1 MGPLEAAALTG
12 DPERAR
18 HTAGIGRP
26 GFIARHG
33 LWNEAQ
39 AQAAKDLARR
49 AQQGDL
55 RTIRLGFADQHGVL
69 RGKTVIADMLEGV
82 LSNGCSMT
90 TTLLLKDTAQ
100 KTVYPVWQGGESEN
114 APGLGGASDFVWV
127 PDPTTFRRLPWSP
140 GAAWLLGDCYFQDGT
155 PVPFCTRNLCRAA
168 FERLSARRLRFLA
181 GLELEFHVFRLADP
195 RLEPRDCGQPSQP
208 PDVRMLAHGYQYL
221 ADNRFDELEPV
232 LEQLRATLLGL
243 GLPLRTM
250 EVEMGPSQCE
260 LTFGTV
266 EGLPG
271 ADNVVLARSA
281 IKQVCRRSGYHATF
295 MCRPALANIASSG
308 WHLHQSLLQA
318 GTGANAFV
326 SSDPRE
332 QLSPCGRQFVAGLL
346 ENARAACI
354 LAVPTINGYKRFRP
368 YSLAPDRIVWG
379 ADNRGAMVRALGTAG
394 DPMTHIENRIGESA
408 ANPYLYFASQLV
420 SGLDGMA
427 RQLDPPAP
435 VDAPYDAAAKS
446 LPASLVEAI
455 GEWRQSAL
463 FRRELGE
470 AFVDYLVRIKEFEL
484 HRFLSEEVTD
494 WEQREY
500 FELF

>member
-1 MGPLEAAALTG
+1 MIG
-12 DPERAR
+12 DPEKAR

-39 AQAAKDLARR
+39 TQAAKDLARR

-55 RTIRLGFADQHGVL
+55 RTIRLAFADQHGVL
-69 RGKTVIADMLEGV
+69 RGKTIVADMLEGV

-100 KTVYPVWQGGESEN
+100 KTVYPVWRGGDNEN

-127 PDPTTFRRLPWSP
+127 PDPTAFRRLPWSP
-140 GAAWLLGDCYFQDGT
+140 GAAWLLGDCYFQDGS

-168 FERLSARRLRFLA
+168 LERLSARGLRFLA

-195 RLEPRDCGQPSQP
+195 RLEPRDCGQPPQP

-232 LEQLRATLLGL
+232 LEQLRATLLEL

-260 LTFGTV
+260 LTFGAV

-308 WHLHQSLLQA
+308 WHLHQSLLHA

-326 SSDPRE
+326 SSDPGE

-346 ENARAACI
+346 ANARAACI

-379 ADNRGAMVRALGTAG
+379 ADNRGAMVRAIGMAG

-408 ANPYLYFASQLV
+408 ANPYLYFASQV
-420 SGLDGMA
+420 ISGLDGMA
-427 RQLDPPAP
+427 RQLEPPPP
-435 VDAPYDAAAKS
+435 VDAPYDASAKA

-463 FRRELGE
+463 FRRELGD

-484 HRFLSEEVTD
+484 HRFLAEEVTD

>member
-1 MGPLEAAALTG
+1 LT
-12 DPERAR
+12 EESAQAR

-26 GFIARHG
+26 GFIARHR
-33 LWNEAQ
+33 LWSEAQ
-39 AQAAKDLARR
+39 TQAAGDLLQRAR
-49 AQQGDL
+49 QGDL
-55 RTIRLGFADQHGVL
+55 RTIRLAFADQHGVL
-69 RGKTVIADMLEGV
+69 RGKTVVADMLEGV

-100 KTVYPVWQGGESEN
+100 KTVYPVWRGGSSES
-114 APGLGGASDFVWV
+114 APGLRGASDFVWV

-155 PVPFCTRNLCRAA
+155 PVPFCTRHLCRRAL
-168 FERLSARRLRFLA
+168 ERLSARGLRFLA
-181 GLELEFHVFRLADP
+181 GLELEFHIFRLADP
-195 RLEPRDCGQPSQP
+195 RLEPRDCGQPPQP

-232 LEQLRATLLGL
+232 LEELRATLLAL

-260 LTFGTV
+260 LTFAAV
-266 EGLPG
+266 EGLAG
-271 ADNVVLARSA
+271 ADNVVLARGA

-308 WHLHQSLLQA
+308 WHLHQSLTDA
-318 GTGANAFV
+318 ATGDNAFV
-326 SSDPRE
+326 SSDPSE
-332 QLSPCGRQFVAGLL
+332 LLSPCGRQFVAGLL

-368 YSLAPDRIVWG
+368 YSLAPDRVVWG
-379 ADNRGAMVRALGTAG
+379 ADNRGAMVRVLGAPC
-394 DPMTHIENRIGESA
+394 DPMTHLENRIGESA
-408 ANPYLYFASQLV
+408 ANPYLYFSSQVV
-420 SGLDGMA
+420 SGLDGVT
-427 RQLDPPAP
+427 RELEPPMPA
-435 VDAPYDAAAKS
+435 DAPYDAAAQA

-455 GEWRQSAL
+455 GEWRQSSL
-463 FRRELGE
+463 FRRELGD
-470 AFVDYLVRIKEFEL
+470 AFVDYLVRIKEFEV

-500 FELF
+500 FELM